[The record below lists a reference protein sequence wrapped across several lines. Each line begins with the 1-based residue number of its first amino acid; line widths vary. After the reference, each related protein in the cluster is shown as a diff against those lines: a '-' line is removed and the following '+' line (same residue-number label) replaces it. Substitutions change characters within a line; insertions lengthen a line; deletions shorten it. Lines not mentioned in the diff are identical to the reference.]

1 MSKLRAK
8 FTLPELQEQLDNL
21 AEGALLQISGWDYER
36 LFGINDVAATRLR
49 NLRRRTRAL
58 QVTATRRSCFAR
70 SSRGGKATSPPLLV
84 RRLEIKRSASVNI
97 ASIGRGR

>member
-36 LFGINDVAATRLR
+36 LFGINDVPATRLR
-49 NLRRRTRAL
+49 N
-58 QVTATRRSCFAR
+58 F
-70 SSRGGKATSPPLLV
+70 ATSHACVASHGDKAILFRKEHA
-84 RRLEIKRSASVNI
+84 RRQGDEPAPVGPE
-97 ASIGRGR
+97 A